1 MRSSILNFQVN
12 LFAKKYI
19 PIDMNKNSKLTD
31 LIYILLFDNIAERL
45 IENLVL

>member
-31 LIYILLFDNIAERL
+31 LIYISERL